1 MSARAAPATA
11 RRAPDA
17 GARATRRGEP
27 PLPGAA
33 RRARS
38 GRSACSGVRLT
49 LPELDEEPVRVLR
62 VDPGDV
68 RAASVDPD
76 PGLLQALD
84 APRNVVALE
93 AHEIDAFAVLGEE
106 PADRFVRVGR
116 LQQLDVADP
125 RREDRVLEPELLRL
139 RAMVNLEP
147 EEAAEPLDRGV
158 QVSHHDRQ
166 LDDIAQHETPPWTV
180 EPDHTVESPGSK
192 PDLHAPFIR
201 RTPVLLWLVH
211 RRRGLRHDGHRRQR
225 AHALLLVMRQHP
237 APTLL
242 YLMVASQG
250 VLGYGL
256 ASVFGAIPAELF
268 QGKHYGTIFGTLSL
282 ASIVGGAI
290 GPWVAG
296 ALHDRTGSYVLAFW
310 LAIGASVV
318 SAVAMWLA
326 APRKVRAVAGRVP
339 RGYKTTT

>member
-106 PADRFVRVGR
+106 TADRFVRVGR

-225 AHALLLVMRQHP
+225 AHGLLAHVP
-237 APTLL
+237 ADPRRVRLGARAHGPRVLL
-242 YLMVASQG
+242 RLSD
-250 VLGYGL
+250 LR
-256 ASVFGAIPAELF
+256 IPRPRPPP
-268 QGKHYGTIFGTLSL
+268 
-282 ASIVGGAI
+282 VD
-290 GPWVAG
+290 GPARP
-296 ALHDRTGSYVLAFW
+296 AC
-310 LAIGASVV
+310 
-318 SAVAMWLA
+318 
-326 APRKVRAVAGRVP
+326 
-339 RGYKTTT
+339 